1 MDWNDCKQKKLAK
14 KITSDPELIKS
25 LIHSSTN
32 KNASQKTLVL
42 TEITAVSKV
51 SLAYDAVRE
60 KLEALAVK
68 NGWKIYN
75 HECYCSFLKEIIN
88 ESELADM
95 FDLLR
100 KVRNDLNY
108 YGKNISVADAT
119 ARIEELETVL
129 KKVEKLLEK

>member
-32 KNASQKTLVL
+32 KNASQKTLAL

-75 HECYCSFLKEIIN
+75 HECYCSFLKEIIK

-108 YGKNISVADAT
+108 YGKSISTADAT
-119 ARIEELETVL
+119 KRIAELETVL
-129 KKVEKLLEK
+129 KKVGKLLEK